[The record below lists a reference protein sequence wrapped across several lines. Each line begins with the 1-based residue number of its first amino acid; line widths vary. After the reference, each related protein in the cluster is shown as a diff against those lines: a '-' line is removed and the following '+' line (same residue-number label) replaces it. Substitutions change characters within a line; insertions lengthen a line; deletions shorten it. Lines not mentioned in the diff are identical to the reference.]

1 MAKKQDKVVAYEVYT
16 YYNNNGHVPG
26 LWEW

>member
-16 YYNNNGHVPG
+16 YNNSNGSVPG
-26 LWEW
+26 MWEW